1 MPLSKPVSSIMTV
14 SPVVANS
21 FHNFSQVLRL
31 FTEFPVHHLPI
42 VDGNNKLIGI
52 ISSNDLPKVFLQL
65 SAKTD
70 KIMLD
75 LDAIDKGINLTDI
88 MTHNPI
94 TVSSTASIAS
104 VARIFGEK
112 KFMALPVVDGE
123 TLVGIVSIK
132 DVMEYVSDTTV
143 PA

>member
-42 VDGNNKLIGI
+42 VDGSNKLIGI

-65 SAKTD
+65 CNKPE
-70 KIMLD
+70 KISMD
-75 LDAIDKGINLTDI
+75 LETIDKAINLRDI
-88 MTHNPI
+88 MTANPI
-94 TVSSTASIAS
+94 TVSSNASIAS
-104 VARIFGEK
+104 VAKIFGEK
-112 KFMALPVVDGE
+112 KFMALPVVDGD

-132 DVMEYVSDTTV
+132 DVMEYISDTAVT
-143 PA
+143 A

>member
-1 MPLSKPVSSIMTV
+1 MTV